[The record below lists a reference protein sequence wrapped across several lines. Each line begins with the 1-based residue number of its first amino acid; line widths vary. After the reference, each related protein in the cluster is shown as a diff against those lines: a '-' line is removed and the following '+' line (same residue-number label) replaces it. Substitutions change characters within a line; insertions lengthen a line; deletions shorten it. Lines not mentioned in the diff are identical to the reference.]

1 MIEIYLLEQLDAF
14 QRCGTLSKA
23 AEELHISQPALS
35 RSMKKLE
42 EKMGLSL
49 FDRDN
54 RKIALNKTGELTAVY
69 ARNILEEERKMI
81 AHVTDFDRSLRVIT
95 LGACATVP
103 ITHLMPLLQ
112 HHFPEKSI
120 LAETADDK
128 TLITRL
134 KNRSSQLVVLH
145 ELPSDKSLFCQRYL
159 HEQLYISVPKD
170 SPLSDRSGV
179 SMKDLKGLNILVHRY
194 SGFWLDICRENLPDA
209 NLLIQD
215 NMEALA
221 ELVEASSLPV
231 FNSSVMLANGY
242 VPPNRVNLPVTDVYA
257 SVDYYITCLVS
268 EKKKY
273 SSLFNAV
280 RVEMTKKNLTDFH
293 F

>member
-112 HHFPEKSI
+112 QHFPEKSI

-159 HEQLYISVPKD
+159 HEQLYISLPKD
-170 SPLSDRSGV
+170 SPLSGRSGV
-179 SMKDLKGLNILVHRY
+179 SMKDLKASIYLCIAIAVFGWIYAAKIFQMQICLSKTTWRHWLNLSR
-194 SGFWLDICRENLPDA
+194 LLPCPCS
-209 NLLIQD
+209 I
-215 NMEALA
+215 
-221 ELVEASSLPV
+221 PV
-231 FNSSVMLANGY
+231 
-242 VPPNRVNLPVTDVYA
+242 
-257 SVDYYITCLVS
+257 
-268 EKKKY
+268 
-273 SSLFNAV
+273 
-280 RVEMTKKNLTDFH
+280 
-293 F
+293 